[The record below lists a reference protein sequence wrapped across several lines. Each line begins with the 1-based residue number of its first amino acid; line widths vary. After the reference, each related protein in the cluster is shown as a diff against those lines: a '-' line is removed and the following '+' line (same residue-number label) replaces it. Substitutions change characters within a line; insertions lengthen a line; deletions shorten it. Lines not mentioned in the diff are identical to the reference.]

1 MLDCW
6 QERPNDRPDFARLHT
21 KIDELLMDAA
31 VGRSITVWAIV
42 SNSLFW
48 FSFLYQTHTNIA
60 VFYHFVCMQDKRTVV
75 VQTPFRTP
83 TKPSL
88 IWQLI
93 SSTGL
98 PGDGEFESGRLR
110 LLGTWPRF
118 EFHWIWV
125 EIVDTTNHCV
135 TRSWNRENGPL

>member
-88 IWQLI
+88 I
-93 SSTGL
+93 
-98 PGDGEFESGRLR
+98 
-110 LLGTWPRF
+110 
-118 EFHWIWV
+118 
-125 EIVDTTNHCV
+125 
-135 TRSWNRENGPL
+135 